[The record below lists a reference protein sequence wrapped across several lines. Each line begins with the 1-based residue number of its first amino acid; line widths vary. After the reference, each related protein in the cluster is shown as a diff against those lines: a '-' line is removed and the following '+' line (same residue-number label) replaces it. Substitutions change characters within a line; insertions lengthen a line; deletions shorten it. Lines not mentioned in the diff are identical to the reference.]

1 MIAIRIRA
9 ASPSSLCR
17 FGIVY
22 HDWAKIHRRDAAEM
36 SSESSFKSDPSP
48 VVRYDWL
55 EHPRKSAQ
63 ILAMVAVDAITVF
76 AIACVAQLLAAALA
90 LVAGPISWV
99 IVGVTVTLEEI
110 IHYGDF
116 FTFLTFV
123 GVSLAHI
130 LQWAIGK

>member
-1 MIAIRIRA
+1 
-9 ASPSSLCR
+9 
-17 FGIVY
+17 
-22 HDWAKIHRRDAAEM
+22 M